1 MNWWKLCVAESS
13 AGVGLRARLPRMLL
27 NDTLHPVWRIAGV
40 VITAMLCVAPTAA
53 QFYEK
58 VDLSKA
64 AIDVLDNSLTGTDPS
79 TGSYVAGIAGTN
91 DPGTE
96 ALFRAMVRNSHAG
109 PRVYG
114 VLGTALISK
123 KGIDPDLM
131 ATITARDER
140 AAIIREANITGLLRA
155 SPVSVILAQ
164 GNFSDAAMLSL
175 VAELDRRNEEWD
187 PTPVRALAVSN
198 DPVAAGF
205 AALLLR
211 DGSAKNPS
219 DSAAWDAFRARLL
232 ALPPA
237 ERNGTMRALVEA
249 TMIFELKSAAPP
261 LLELARTENF
271 TTDTRI
277 GAIGMALR
285 IDTPNGVAAWQD
297 HVAANRSQTA
307 LVRAG
312 LQLLASSDRGIPPTA
327 FDAIRN
333 GNQVLDA
340 MADTG
345 AAISGGKD
353 PVDALIKLLDA
364 GHPLSAEWALIRAS
378 ELPPESSGLIW
389 KHLLTRMDD
398 PDPANRPTNVLISG
412 LARELMKSDP
422 TAVGA
427 LVERV
432 KNDPNLVVAAMT
444 GVNDSCVAAGADI
457 ARARRGSLPRA
468 GEGLAVLII
477 ARAGAPLSDNDL
489 DVLGR
494 AAAGGG
500 DLDALRTLQAAWFY
514 ARARNKTNE
523 LIARIAGEAAPMSTP
538 AVPTATPPQ

>member
-1 MNWWKLCVAESS
+1 
-13 AGVGLRARLPRMLL
+13 MLL
-27 NDTLHPVWRIAGV
+27 TEPLHPARRIAGV
-40 VITAMLCVAPTAA
+40 VITAMLCVAPAAA

-64 AIDVLDNSLTGTDPS
+64 AIDVLENSLTGTDPA

-96 ALFRAMVRNSHAG
+96 ALFRAMVRNNHAG

-123 KGIDPDLM
+123 KGIDPALL
-131 ATITARDER
+131 AAITARDER
-140 AAIIREANITGLLRA
+140 AAIIREANITGILRV

-164 GNFSDAAMLSL
+164 GNFPDAALLSL
-175 VAELDRRNEEWD
+175 VAEINRRKEEWD
-187 PTPVRALAVSN
+187 PAPVRALASST

-205 AALLLR
+205 AALLIR
-211 DGSAKNPS
+211 DGSAKNPG
-219 DSAAWDAFRARLL
+219 DPALWDAFRVRLL
-232 ALPPA
+232 ALSPA
-237 ERNGTMRALVEA
+237 DRNGTMRALIEA
-249 TMIFELKSAAPP
+249 SMIFELKSAAGP

-285 IDTPNGVAAWQD
+285 IDTPAGVAAWQD

-333 GNQVLDA
+333 GNPVLDA

-345 AAISGGKD
+345 SAISGGKD
-353 PVDALIKLLDA
+353 PVAALITLLDA

-378 ELPPESSGLIW
+378 ELPPESSAIVW
-389 KHLLTRMDD
+389 KHLLKRMDD
-398 PDPANRPTNVLISG
+398 PDPANRPTGVLVSG

-422 TAVGA
+422 AAVGA

-432 KNDPNLVVAAMT
+432 KADPNLVVAAMT
-444 GVNDSCVAAGADI
+444 GVNDSCIAAGADI

-468 GEGLAVLII
+468 GEGLAVLVI

-514 ARARNKTNE
+514 ARARKKTDD
-523 LIARIAGEAAPMSTP
+523 LIARVAGETASTP
-538 AVPTATPPQ
+538 STPTATTPR

>member
-1 MNWWKLCVAESS
+1 
-13 AGVGLRARLPRMLL
+13 MLL
-27 NDTLHPVWRIAGV
+27 TEPFHHVRRIAGV
-40 VITAMLCVAPTAA
+40 VMTAILCVAPASA

-58 VDLSKA
+58 VDLSKS
-64 AIDVLDNSLTGTDPS
+64 AIDILENSLTGTDPA

-96 ALFRAMVRNSHAG
+96 ALFRAMVRNRRAG

-114 VLGTALISK
+114 VLGAALISK
-123 KGIDPDLM
+123 KGLDPALM
-131 ATITARDER
+131 ADITARDER
-140 AAIIREANITGLLRA
+140 AAIIREANITGILRV
-155 SPVSVILAQ
+155 SPVAVLLAQ
-164 GNFSDAAMLSL
+164 GNFPDAALLSL
-175 VAELDRRNEEWD
+175 IAEINRRNEEWD
-187 PTPVRALAVSN
+187 AAPVRALIANN

-211 DGSAKNPS
+211 EGSAKHPS
-219 DSAAWDAFRARLL
+219 DPAPWEAFKARLL

-237 ERNGTMRALVEA
+237 DRNGTMRALVEA
-249 TMIFELKSAAPP
+249 SMIFELKSAAAP
-261 LLELARTENF
+261 LLALASTEPF
-271 TTDTRI
+271 TIDTRI

-285 IDTPNGVAAWQD
+285 IDTPAGVAAWQD

-353 PVDALIKLLDA
+353 PVAALIKLLDA

-378 ELPPESSGLIW
+378 ELPPESSAIVW
-389 KHLLTRMDD
+389 KHLLARMDD
-398 PDPANRPTNVLISG
+398 PDLENRPTSVLVSG

-422 TAVGA
+422 AAVAA

-432 KNDPNLVVAAMT
+432 KDDPNLVVAAMT

-477 ARAGAPLSDNDL
+477 ARAGAPLSNNDL

-514 ARARNKTNE
+514 ARACKMTEE
-523 LIARIAGEAAPMSTP
+523 LITRIAGEKVPAPSVP
-538 AVPTATPPQ
+538 APTVTAPQ